1 MSLSVPR
8 HRRPRRGLTAGLASV
23 VGIALVAGAAAAFV
37 RWSDSGCADPA
48 VAVTVSAAPDHVEL
62 LSRLADAWHQTEP
75 AVGER
80 CARVAVEPIPSSFA
94 AATLSPEWDEE
105 RDGSRPDVWAPE
117 SSTWLAVAAARPD
130 AATLLPA
137 SPPSLASSPVVLGM
151 QRPMAEAL
159 GWPDTELG
167 WADLLES
174 FSRGRTWEQFGHP
187 EWGPLRVGFP
197 DPAHTA
203 AGQAGVLTVLDRD
216 DDEVFSDEELL
227 AALEFSQLV
236 TDYVDD
242 TRSLLRE
249 YAQADTGDDGTD
261 DGGADEGGTDE
272 GGADEDSLNGDGT
285 GAEDGGVAAD
295 LPAAFPV
302 LEHELAAYAA
312 GQEPASA
319 PGGGVPLVPVYL
331 REGVVYADYPYVVL
345 DAPWVSA
352 EKREAAAQFLAY
364 LQGEDGRQAF
374 TEAGYRDPAHS
385 GAGVPLLAPRH
396 GFAAQVTAPERVP
409 TPAGLG
415 EMLRVWPVVTR
426 PNNVLIVLDT
436 SGSMAD
442 TVPGTDET
450 RLELLQGAALEGVA
464 MLNNQTNV
472 GLWEFSSGLTATTP
486 YRELVPIGD
495 LGGAERREALAEA
508 IQGLS
513 AAGATALYDTVYDAY
528 LAMRDQWRP
537 EALNM
542 LMVITD
548 GRNEVEG
555 GRSLPQLLA
564 ELAEAV
570 EPDRPLPIIALAVGP
585 EADAAALQQIT
596 EVTGGRTIVARDEVA
611 AIQQV
616 VLAFAGRLQ
625 DEE

>member
-1 MSLSVPR
+1 MSLSVSR
-8 HRRPRRGLTAGLASV
+8 HRRSRRGLTVGVTSV
-23 VGIALVAGAAAAFV
+23 VGIALVAVAAVAFV
-37 RWSDSGCADPA
+37 RWSDSSCADPA
-48 VAVTVSAAPDHVEL
+48 VTLTVSASPDHTEV
-62 LSRLADAWHQTEP
+62 LSRVADGWHQTGP
-75 AVGER
+75 TVGER
-80 CARVAVEPIPSSFA
+80 CARVEIEPIPSSFA
-94 AATLSPEWDEE
+94 AATLSPDWDEE
-105 RDGSRPDVWAPE
+105 QDGSRPDVWAPE

-130 AATLLPA
+130 AATLLPT
-137 SPPSLASSPVVLGM
+137 SPPSLASSPVVLAM

-159 GWPDTELG
+159 GWPEAELG
-167 WADLLES
+167 WADLVES
-174 FSRGRTWEQFGHP
+174 FARGRTWEQFDHP

-197 DPAHTA
+197 DPARTA

-216 DDEVFSDEELL
+216 DDEVFSDQELL
-227 AALEFSQLV
+227 EALEFSQLV
-236 TDYVDD
+236 SSYVDD

-249 YAQADTGDDGTD
+249 YAQAGA
-261 DGGADEGGTDE
+261 GGENGEGA
-272 GGADEDSLNGDGT
+272 GAPD
-285 GAEDGGVAAD
+285 AGGVAVD

-302 LEHELAAYAA
+302 LEHELAAYTAGLEPAPAA
-312 GQEPASA
+312 G
-319 PGGGVPLVPVYL
+319 GGIPLVPVYL

-345 DAPWVSA
+345 DAPWVGA
-352 EKREAAAQFLAY
+352 EKREVAEQFLGY
-364 LQGEDGRQAF
+364 VRGPEGQRAF
-374 TEAGYRDPAHS
+374 TDAGFRDPAGS
-385 GAGVPLLAPRH
+385 GVGVPLLASRH
-396 GFAAQVTAPERVP
+396 GFAAQVPAPQRVP

-426 PNNVLIVLDT
+426 PNNVLIVMDT

-442 TVPGTDET
+442 TVPGTDQT
-450 RLELLQGAALEGVA
+450 RLELLQGAAMEGVA

-486 YRELVPIGD
+486 YRELVPISD
-495 LGGAERREALAEA
+495 LGGAERRAAMVEA
-508 IQGLS
+508 IQGLTAS
-513 AAGATALYDTVYDAY
+513 GATALYDTVYDGY

-537 EALNM
+537 DALNM
-542 LMVITD
+542 LMIITD

-555 GRSLPQLLA
+555 GRSLEQLLS
-564 ELAEAV
+564 ELAEEV

-616 VLAFAGRLQ
+616 VLAFAGRLP